1 MVIGKANEDYTY
13 YKGFEDERM
22 VSITTSE
29 EVFPVYHIWEA
40 YFTGIFE
47 KPSLDGMGWCGF
59 TRDCNEFKGVFDFD
73 SFYYGEG
80 EEYIITTPKE
90 YLDDMLQYKGKKFFA
105 DEVYEVY
112 DLVEKMLR
120 HAVENGVNIV
130 MTYF

>member
-1 MVIGKANEDYTY
+1 M
-13 YKGFEDERM
+13 
-22 VSITTSE
+22 
-29 EVFPVYHIWEA
+29 FPNYHIWES
-40 YFTGIFE
+40 YFTDIFSH
-47 KPSLDGMGWCGF
+47 PPLHGMGWHGF
-59 TRDCNEFKGVFDFD
+59 TRDWQQDEGVF
-73 SFYYGEG
+73 EG
-80 EEYIITTPKE
+80 LLYAHDAYIITNPKE